1 MKDFDKKLAEFR
13 SRIDALDDQLIAL
26 LDERSGIVEQVG
38 RLKAQQKDIRCILR
52 PGREAT
58 MVRRM
63 AEATQGKLS
72 KAAVATLWRTII
84 AGSCN
89 IEEVMRIS
97 AYCPE
102 GSDANYWLARE
113 YFGVFSTFTK
123 QPQMGRVIG
132 DVTEGNAS
140 VGVLPTP
147 QDSAEQWWHH
157 LIESRDRRPQVFAK
171 IPLLE
176 PKSKSQAPA
185 ALAIAL
191 VEPEPSGDDTTLLVI
206 HLAENVSRARL
217 TTVFGTSGLK
227 ASLLTPIDSVQT
239 QETPLLIAEL
249 EGFVTKDS
257 TPLKRFEAA
266 MGPSLISAT
275 IIGAYANPLK
285 L

>member
-13 SRIDALDDQLIAL
+13 SRIDALDDKLIAL

-38 RLKAQQKDIRCILR
+38 RLKAQQKEIKCILR

-63 AEATQGKLS
+63 AEATQGRLS
-72 KAAVATLWRTII
+72 RAAIATLWRTII

-89 IEEVMRIS
+89 IEENMRIS

-102 GSDANYWLARE
+102 SNDANYWLARE

-123 QPQMGRVIG
+123 QPQMGRVIS
-132 DVTEGNAS
+132 DVIDGHAS

-147 QDSAEQWWHH
+147 QDSPEPWWAH
-157 LIESRDRRPQVFAK
+157 LIESRDTRPQVFAR

-176 PKSKSQAPA
+176 PKAKTQAPD

-191 VEPEPSGDDTTLLVI
+191 VEPEPTGDDTTLLVI

-227 ASLLTPIDSVQT
+227 ASLLTPIDSVQA
-239 QETPLLIAEL
+239 QETPILIAEVQ
-249 EGFVTKDS
+249 GFVTKQS
-257 TPLKRFEAA
+257 PELKRFETG
-266 MGPSLISAT
+266 MGAQLISAT

-285 L
+285 Y